1 MAIGKKL
8 SCEIIDLAN
17 DGRGIGRVNGKAYFV
32 EGALPG
38 EEVEFS
44 AVKEKRNFGEGRI
57 SKALIQ
63 SDYRRDPKCKYFSRC
78 GGCSLQHLDHNKKS
92 TVTIKLSPCRFLSI
106 ENFGSPHW
114 VRLEI

>member
-78 GGCSLQHLDHNKKS
+78 GGCSLQHLDHNNQI
-92 TVTIKLSPCRFLSI
+92 TIKNRQLLSSLGDAGFS
-106 ENFGSPHW
+106 GS
-114 VRLEI
+114 